1 MKQLAGQPALHPAS
15 WRSIVNRVSI
25 RDVARHA
32 GVSTGTV
39 SNIING
45 VATVGP
51 EYVERVQK
59 SIRELG
65 FIANES
71 ARQLKGG
78 RSRSIGLVVESARNE
93 FFTAFAA
100 EVDVY
105 ARRLGL
111 RLLSATSAQDESRQR
126 DNLLM
131 FEELRVR
138 GVLISPLGDT
148 PDYLS
153 EMHARGVPLVT
164 LGDRMPDERFCSVG
178 LATGV
183 SGYLAVRH
191 LLASGRRKVA
201 IITGPAGTVP
211 DRVDSAR
218 RAVSECPGATLEV
231 ITATDYSISEG
242 AGVGEMIAHR
252 PESDRPDGIFCSTD
266 MLAVG
271 VINRLVR
278 SDNIAVPED
287 IAVVGHDDIEFAAAA
302 TVPIT
307 TVKEPVISLA
317 EAAITLLERE
327 VAEGVDHDHGQ
338 IRFTPELVIRD
349 SAP

>member
-1 MKQLAGQPALHPAS
+1 MS
-15 WRSIVNRVSI
+15 RVSI

-51 EYVERVQK
+51 EYVDRVQK
-59 SIRELG
+59 SILELG

-78 RSRSIGLVVESARNE
+78 RSRSVGLVVESARNE

-100 EVDVY
+100 EVDIF
-105 ARRLGL
+105 ARKQGL
-111 RLLSATSAQDESRQR
+111 RLLLATSAQDESRQR

-138 GVLISPLGDT
+138 GVLISPLGAT

-153 EMHARGVPLVT
+153 AMHARGVPLVT
-164 LGDRMPDERFCSVG
+164 LGDGMPDNRFCSVG

-191 LLASGRRKVA
+191 LLASGRRRVA
-201 IITGPAGTVP
+201 IVTGPAGTPP
-211 DRVDSAR
+211 DRVESAR
-218 RAVSECPGATLEV
+218 RAITESPGATLEV
-231 ITATDYSISEG
+231 ITATDYTISEG
-242 AGVGEMIAHR
+242 VRVGEMIAHR
-252 PESDRPDGIFCSTD
+252 RESDRPDGIFCSTD

-271 VINRLVR
+271 LINRLVR
-278 SDNIAVPED
+278 SENIAVPDD
-287 IAVVGHDDIEFAAAA
+287 IAVVGHDDIEFSAAA

-307 TVKEPVISLA
+307 TVKEPVIPLA
-317 EAAITLLERE
+317 EAAMNLLEKE
-327 VAEGVDHDHGQ
+327 VSEGVDHEHDQ
-338 IRFTPELVIRD
+338 VRFTPELVIRE